1 MSTRRVRSDGERSRE
16 VILDAAADLATVEG
30 LNGLSIGRLA
40 DVTGMSKSG
49 VYGLFGSKE
58 DLQLATVEKARKVFI
73 KEVILPAL
81 EKPPGRDQ
89 LLALCLGYLDHV
101 EHRVFPGGCFFA
113 SVASEVSSRPGPV
126 RDRVAEEQ
134 REWTGLLAANATQ
147 AIHNGEL
154 PANTD
159 PKALTLELGTMLTGA
174 DLAYLLH
181 EDPLILRGIRD
192 TIRSRL
198 GS

>member
-1 MSTRRVRSDGERSRE
+1 MSTRRVRSDGERSRD

-73 KEVILPAL
+73 KEVVLPGL
-81 EKPPGRDQ
+81 ENRPGRDQ

-113 SVASEVSSRPGPV
+113 SVASEVSSHPGPV

-134 REWTGLLAANATQ
+134 REWTGLLAANADQ
-147 AIHNGEL
+147 AVRNGEL

-159 PKALTLELGTMLTGA
+159 PNALTLELGTMLTGA

-181 EDPLILRGIRD
+181 DDPLILKGIRNA
-192 TIRSRL
+192 IRKRL
-198 GS
+198 GN